1 MAAASRGDNKRV
13 IHANIL
19 YNDRIAP
26 SDEAVL
32 RPGQL
37 GLLAGW
43 GVFTTLRI
51 YKGIPFAFE
60 YHWERLQRDARLL
73 HVEIPIGR
81 DELRMRLLELVRKNQ
96 CPEASMRLC
105 IVRSQGGVFE
115 GPGSGNRSDVV
126 AFTVDVP
133 RRQETVSLAIRP
145 NGRYAE
151 SPFAGTKTLSW
162 AHNLTFVETARRQGF
177 GEVVLL
183 NERGEAA
190 ECTSA
195 NIFAVR
201 GGCTYTPPLTSGPL
215 PGITRLVM
223 LNELAEAVEERVLY
237 PADLYEAD
245 EVFITST
252 VRELLPVE
260 RIADRRL
267 KAADRG
273 EWPVME
279 KLRGLLRRYIEA
291 YTEQHL

>member
-1 MAAASRGDNKRV
+1 M
-13 IHANIL
+13 IHENVL
-19 YNDRIAP
+19 YNERIAP
-26 SDEAVL
+26 SDEAIL

-60 YHWERLQRDARLL
+60 RHWERLQRDARLL
-73 HVEIPIGR
+73 HVEIPVGR
-81 DELRMRLLELVRKNQ
+81 DELRRRLLELARRNR

-115 GPGSGNRSDVV
+115 GPGSGNRSDVI
-126 AFTVDVP
+126 AFTIDVP
-133 RRQETVSLAIRP
+133 RRRGAAGLALRP
-145 NGRYAE
+145 NGRHAE

-162 AHNLTFVETARRQGF
+162 AHNLTFVETAQQQGF
-177 GEVVLL
+177 DEVILL
-183 NERGEAA
+183 NERGEVA

-201 GGCTYTPPLTSGPL
+201 NGVTYTPPPAGGPL

-223 LNELAEAVEERVLY
+223 LEELAEPVEEKVLY
-237 PADLYEAD
+237 ADDLYEAD

-252 VRELLPVE
+252 VRELMPVE

-267 KAADRG
+267 RAAERG

-279 KLRGLLRRYIEA
+279 KLRAALRRYIEA
-291 YTEQHL
+291 YIEQAR

>member
-1 MAAASRGDNKRV
+1 M
-13 IHANIL
+13 IHENVL
-19 YNDRIAP
+19 YNERMVP
-26 SDEAVL
+26 SDEAIL

-37 GLLAGW
+37 GLLTGW

-60 YHWERLQRDARLL
+60 RHWERLQRDARLL
-73 HVEIPIGR
+73 HVEIPVGR
-81 DELRMRLLELVRKNQ
+81 DELRRRLIELARRNR

-126 AFTVDVP
+126 AFTIDVP
-133 RRQETVSLAIRP
+133 RRRGAAGLALRP
-145 NGRYAE
+145 NGRHAE

-162 AHNLTFVETARRQGF
+162 AHNLTFVETAQQQGF
-177 GEVVLL
+177 DEVILL
-183 NERGEAA
+183 NERGEVA

-201 GGCTYTPPLTSGPL
+201 NGVTYTPPPAGGPL

-223 LNELAEAVEERVLY
+223 LEELAEPVEEKVLY
-237 PADLYEAD
+237 ADDLYEAD

-252 VRELLPVE
+252 VRELMPVE

-267 KAADRG
+267 RAAERG

-279 KLRGLLRRYIEA
+279 KLRAALRRYIEA
-291 YTEQHL
+291 YIEQAR

>member
-1 MAAASRGDNKRV
+1 M
-13 IHANIL
+13 IHENVL
-19 YNDRIAP
+19 YNERIAP
-26 SDEAVL
+26 SDEAIL

-60 YHWERLQRDARLL
+60 RHWERLQRDARLL
-73 HVEIPIGR
+73 HVEIPVGR
-81 DELRMRLLELVRKNQ
+81 DELRRRLLELARRNR

-126 AFTVDVP
+126 AFTIDVP
-133 RRQETVSLAIRP
+133 RRRGAAGLALRP
-145 NGRYAE
+145 NGRHAE

-162 AHNLTFVETARRQGF
+162 AHNLTFVETAQQQGF
-177 GEVVLL
+177 DEVILL
-183 NERGEAA
+183 NERGEVA

-201 GGCTYTPPLTSGPL
+201 NGVTYTPPPAGGPL

-223 LNELAEAVEERVLY
+223 LEELAEPVEEKVLY
-237 PADLYEAD
+237 ADDLYEAD

-252 VRELLPVE
+252 VRELMPVE

-267 KAADRG
+267 RAAERG

-279 KLRGLLRRYIEA
+279 KLRAALRRYIEA
-291 YTEQHL
+291 YIEQAR

>member
-1 MAAASRGDNKRV
+1 M
-13 IHANIL
+13 IHENVL
-19 YNDRIAP
+19 YNERIVP
-26 SDEAVL
+26 SDEAIL

-60 YHWERLQRDARLL
+60 RHWERLQRDARLL
-73 HVEIPIGR
+73 HVEIPVGR
-81 DELRMRLLELVRKNQ
+81 DELRRRLLELVRRNR

-126 AFTVDVP
+126 AFTIDVP
-133 RRQETVSLAIRP
+133 RRRGAAGLALRP
-145 NGRYAE
+145 NGRHAE

-162 AHNLTFVETARRQGF
+162 AHNLTFVETAQQQGF
-177 GEVVLL
+177 DEVILL
-183 NERGEAA
+183 NERGEVA

-201 GGCTYTPPLTSGPL
+201 NGVTYTPPPAGGPL

-223 LNELAEAVEERVLY
+223 LEELAEPVEEKVLY
-237 PADLYEAD
+237 VDDLYEAD

-252 VRELLPVE
+252 VRELMPVE

-267 KAADRG
+267 RAAERG

-279 KLRGLLRRYIEA
+279 KLRAALRRYIEA
-291 YTEQHL
+291 YIEQAR

>member
-1 MAAASRGDNKRV
+1 M
-13 IHANIL
+13 IHENVL
-19 YNDRIAP
+19 YNERIAP
-26 SDEAVL
+26 SDEAIL

-60 YHWERLQRDARLL
+60 RHWERLQRDARLL
-73 HVEIPIGR
+73 HIEIPVGR
-81 DELRMRLLELVRKNQ
+81 DELRRRLIELARRNR

-126 AFTVDVP
+126 AFTIDVP
-133 RRQETVSLAIRP
+133 RRRGAAGLALRP
-145 NGRYAE
+145 NGRHAE

-162 AHNLTFVETARRQGF
+162 AHNLTFVETAQQQGF
-177 GEVVLL
+177 DEVILL
-183 NERGEAA
+183 NERGEVA

-201 GGCTYTPPLTSGPL
+201 NGVTYTPPPAGGPL

-223 LNELAEAVEERVLY
+223 LEELAEPVEEKVLY
-237 PADLYEAD
+237 VDDLYEAD

-252 VRELLPVE
+252 VRELMPVE

-267 KAADRG
+267 RAAERG

-279 KLRGLLRRYIEA
+279 KLRAALRRYIEA
-291 YTEQHL
+291 YIEQAR

>member
-1 MAAASRGDNKRV
+1 M
-13 IHANIL
+13 IHENVL
-19 YNDRIAP
+19 YNERIAP
-26 SDEAVL
+26 SDEAIL

-60 YHWERLQRDARLL
+60 RHWERLQRDARLL
-73 HVEIPIGR
+73 HVEIPVGR
-81 DELRMRLLELVRKNQ
+81 DELRRRLIELARRNR

-126 AFTVDVP
+126 AFTIDVP
-133 RRQETVSLAIRP
+133 RRRGAAGLALRP
-145 NGRYAE
+145 NGRHAE

-162 AHNLTFVETARRQGF
+162 AHNLTFVETAQQQGF
-177 GEVVLL
+177 DEVILL
-183 NERGEAA
+183 NERGEVA

-201 GGCTYTPPLTSGPL
+201 NGVTYTPPPAGGPL

-223 LNELAEAVEERVLY
+223 LEELAEPVEEKVLY
-237 PADLYEAD
+237 VDDLYEAD

-252 VRELLPVE
+252 VRELMPVE

-267 KAADRG
+267 RAAERG

-279 KLRGLLRRYIEA
+279 KLRAALRRYIEA
-291 YTEQHL
+291 YIEQAR

>member
-1 MAAASRGDNKRV
+1 M
-13 IHANIL
+13 IHENVL
-19 YNDRIAP
+19 YNERIVP
-26 SDEAVL
+26 SDEAIL

-60 YHWERLQRDARLL
+60 RHWERLQRDARLL
-73 HVEIPIGR
+73 HVEIPVGR
-81 DELRMRLLELVRKNQ
+81 DELRRRLLELARRNR

-126 AFTVDVP
+126 AFTIDVP
-133 RRQETVSLAIRP
+133 RRRGAAGLALRP
-145 NGRYAE
+145 NGRHAE

-162 AHNLTFVETARRQGF
+162 AHNLTFVETAQQQGF
-177 GEVVLL
+177 DEVILL
-183 NERGEAA
+183 NERGEVA

-201 GGCTYTPPLTSGPL
+201 NGVTYTPPPAGGPL

-223 LNELAEAVEERVLY
+223 LEELAEPVEEKVLY
-237 PADLYEAD
+237 ADDLYEAD

-252 VRELLPVE
+252 VRELMPVE

-267 KAADRG
+267 RAAERG

-279 KLRGLLRRYIEA
+279 KLRAALRRYIEA
-291 YTEQHL
+291 YIEQAR

>member
-1 MAAASRGDNKRV
+1 M
-13 IHANIL
+13 IHENVL
-19 YNDRIAP
+19 YNERIVP
-26 SDEAVL
+26 SDEAIL

-60 YHWERLQRDARLL
+60 RHWERLQRDARLL
-73 HVEIPIGR
+73 HVEIPVGR
-81 DELRMRLLELVRKNQ
+81 DELRRRLIELARRNR

-126 AFTVDVP
+126 AFTIDVP
-133 RRQETVSLAIRP
+133 RRRGAAGLALRP
-145 NGRYAE
+145 NGRHAE

-162 AHNLTFVETARRQGF
+162 AHNLTFVETAQQQGF
-177 GEVVLL
+177 DEVILL
-183 NERGEAA
+183 NERGEVA

-201 GGCTYTPPLTSGPL
+201 NGVTYTPPPAGGPL

-223 LNELAEAVEERVLY
+223 LEELAEPVEEKVLY
-237 PADLYEAD
+237 VDDLYEAD

-252 VRELLPVE
+252 VRELMPVE

-267 KAADRG
+267 RAAERG

-279 KLRGLLRRYIEA
+279 KLRAALRRYIEA
-291 YTEQHL
+291 YIEQAR

>member
-1 MAAASRGDNKRV
+1 M
-13 IHANIL
+13 IHENVL
-19 YNDRIAP
+19 YNERIVP
-26 SDEAVL
+26 SDEAIL

-60 YHWERLQRDARLL
+60 RHWERLQRDARLL
-73 HVEIPIGR
+73 HVEIPVGR
-81 DELRMRLLELVRKNQ
+81 DELRRRLLELVRRNR

-126 AFTVDVP
+126 AFTIDVP
-133 RRQETVSLAIRP
+133 RRRGAAGLALRP
-145 NGRYAE
+145 NGRHAE

-162 AHNLTFVETARRQGF
+162 AHNLTFVETAQQQGF
-177 GEVVLL
+177 DEVILL
-183 NERGEAA
+183 NERGEVA

-201 GGCTYTPPLTSGPL
+201 NGVTYTPPPAGGPL

-223 LNELAEAVEERVLY
+223 LEELAEPVEEKVLY
-237 PADLYEAD
+237 ADDLYEAD

-252 VRELLPVE
+252 VRELMPVE

-267 KAADRG
+267 RAAERG

-279 KLRGLLRRYIEA
+279 KLRAALRRYIEA
-291 YTEQHL
+291 YIEQAR

>member
-1 MAAASRGDNKRV
+1 M
-13 IHANIL
+13 IHENVL
-19 YNDRIAP
+19 YNERIVP
-26 SDEAVL
+26 SDEAIL

-60 YHWERLQRDARLL
+60 RHWERLQRDARLL
-73 HVEIPIGR
+73 HVEIPVGR
-81 DELRMRLLELVRKNQ
+81 DELRRRLIELARRNR

-126 AFTVDVP
+126 AFTIDVP
-133 RRQETVSLAIRP
+133 RRRGAAGLALRP
-145 NGRYAE
+145 NGRHAE

-162 AHNLTFVETARRQGF
+162 AHNLTFVETAQQQGF
-177 GEVVLL
+177 DEVILL
-183 NERGEAA
+183 NERGEVA

-201 GGCTYTPPLTSGPL
+201 NGVTYTPPPAGGPL

-223 LNELAEAVEERVLY
+223 LEELAEPVEEKVLY
-237 PADLYEAD
+237 ADDLYEAD

-252 VRELLPVE
+252 VRELMPVE

-267 KAADRG
+267 RAAERG

-279 KLRGLLRRYIEA
+279 KLRAALRRYIEA
-291 YTEQHL
+291 YIEQAR

>member
-1 MAAASRGDNKRV
+1 M
-13 IHANIL
+13 IHENVL
-19 YNDRIAP
+19 YNERIVP
-26 SDEAVL
+26 SDEAIL

-60 YHWERLQRDARLL
+60 RHWERLQRDARLL
-73 HVEIPIGR
+73 HVEIPVGR
-81 DELRMRLLELVRKNQ
+81 DELRRRLLELARRNR

-126 AFTVDVP
+126 AFTIDVP
-133 RRQETVSLAIRP
+133 RRRGAAGLALRP
-145 NGRYAE
+145 NGRHAE

-162 AHNLTFVETARRQGF
+162 AHNLTFVETAQQQGF
-177 GEVVLL
+177 DEVILL
-183 NERGEAA
+183 NERGEVA

-195 NIFAVR
+195 NIFTVR
-201 GGCTYTPPLTSGPL
+201 NGVTYTPPPAGGPL

-223 LNELAEAVEERVLY
+223 LEELAEPVEEKVLY
-237 PADLYEAD
+237 VDDLYEAD

-252 VRELLPVE
+252 VRELMPVE

-267 KAADRG
+267 RAAERG

-279 KLRGLLRRYIEA
+279 KLRAALRRYIEA
-291 YTEQHL
+291 YIEQAR

>member
-1 MAAASRGDNKRV
+1 M
-13 IHANIL
+13 IHENVL
-19 YNDRIAP
+19 YNERIVP
-26 SDEAVL
+26 SDEAIL

-60 YHWERLQRDARLL
+60 RHWERLQRDARLL
-73 HVEIPIGR
+73 HVEIPVGR
-81 DELRMRLLELVRKNQ
+81 DELRRRLLELARRNR

-115 GPGSGNRSDVV
+115 GPGSGNRSDVI
-126 AFTVDVP
+126 AFTIDVP
-133 RRQETVSLAIRP
+133 RRRGAAGLALRP
-145 NGRYAE
+145 NGRHAE

-162 AHNLTFVETARRQGF
+162 AHNLTFVETAQQQGF
-177 GEVVLL
+177 DEVILL
-183 NERGEAA
+183 NERGEVA

-201 GGCTYTPPLTSGPL
+201 NGVTYTPPPAGGPL

-223 LNELAEAVEERVLY
+223 LEELAEPVEEKVLY
-237 PADLYEAD
+237 VDDLYEAD

-252 VRELLPVE
+252 VRELMPVE

-267 KAADRG
+267 RAAERG

-279 KLRGLLRRYIEA
+279 KLRAALRRYIEA
-291 YTEQHL
+291 YIEQAR

>member
-1 MAAASRGDNKRV
+1 M
-13 IHANIL
+13 IHENVL
-19 YNDRIAP
+19 YNERIVP
-26 SDEAVL
+26 SDEAIL

-60 YHWERLQRDARLL
+60 RHWERLQRDARLL
-73 HVEIPIGR
+73 HVEIPVGR
-81 DELRMRLLELVRKNQ
+81 DELRRRLLELARRNR

-126 AFTVDVP
+126 AFTIDVP
-133 RRQETVSLAIRP
+133 RRRGAAGLALRP
-145 NGRYAE
+145 NGRHAE

-162 AHNLTFVETARRQGF
+162 AHNLTFVETAQQQGF
-177 GEVVLL
+177 DEVILL
-183 NERGEAA
+183 NERGEVA

-201 GGCTYTPPLTSGPL
+201 NGVTYTPPPAGGPL

-223 LNELAEAVEERVLY
+223 LEELAEPVEEKVLY
-237 PADLYEAD
+237 VDDLYEAD

-252 VRELLPVE
+252 VRELMPVE

-267 KAADRG
+267 RAAERG

-279 KLRGLLRRYIEA
+279 KLRAALRRYIEA
-291 YTEQHL
+291 YIEQAR

>member
-1 MAAASRGDNKRV
+1 M
-13 IHANIL
+13 IHENVL
-19 YNDRIAP
+19 YNERIAP
-26 SDEAVL
+26 SDEAIL

-60 YHWERLQRDARLL
+60 RHWERLQRDARLL
-73 HVEIPIGR
+73 HVEIPVGR
-81 DELRMRLLELVRKNQ
+81 DELRRRLLELARRNR

-115 GPGSGNRSDVV
+115 GPGSGNRSDIV
-126 AFTVDVP
+126 AFTIDVP
-133 RRQETVSLAIRP
+133 KRRGAVSLALRP
-145 NGRYAE
+145 NGRHAE

-162 AHNLTFVETARRQGF
+162 AHNLTFVETAQQQGF
-177 GEVVLL
+177 DEVILL
-183 NERGEAA
+183 NERGEVA

-195 NIFAVR
+195 NIFIVR
-201 GGCTYTPPLTSGPL
+201 DGVTYTPPPASGPL

-223 LNELAEAVEERVLY
+223 LDELAEPVEEKALY
-237 PADLYEAD
+237 PDDLYAAD
-245 EVFITST
+245 EAFITST
-252 VRELLPVE
+252 VRELMPVE

-267 KAADRG
+267 PAAERG

-279 KLRGLLRRYIEA
+279 KLRASLRRYIEA
-291 YTEQHL
+291 YIEQAR